1 MAAAG
6 RSALVEW
13 LLGQTNTISLAKVK
27 MNSADDRLI
36 EFTGRQYPI
45 DANFIHTLGQLLAA
59 LGPFLL
65 VQTLSVGKIFPF
77 KIIHDQ
83 FDNLCFSFSV
93 DGCSHSWSGKLNLC
107 LPNIF
112 NT

>member
-1 MAAAG
+1 MVAAAG

-77 KIIHDQ
+77 RNMSDDSHCWILLKIWTISKPERSES
-83 FDNLCFSFSV
+83 FFVFS
-93 DGCSHSWSGKLNLC
+93 
-107 LPNIF
+107 
-112 NT
+112 T